1 MSEGKKMEETSMEQ
15 EEKTTTTTSTEEE
28 EEVTVPFIFRAPGA
42 VRGNETDAFVMDE
55 GELRTYVAELCA
67 FLAAHA
73 RLFDFTTHTARADGR
88 EEKAAHFLQ
97 LHHWERCVPPEW
109 RTYLD
114 GLSTRA
120 AAAGTPDAER
130 AWLAA
135 MLDVQAARWERLPDA
150 PASLITFLRDARRLA
165 QPVGISATSPSVTD
179 ALSNDGDGDAADG
192 DTKSAASATAAAMGL
207 PTDSKKARSGI
218 ARTPPPRVGVAR
230 PLSYDEGPM
239 LGARSAGDAALALM
253 KQKKKYETRVLGADI
268 VALAA
273 RHACATVVDVG
284 AGKGYLTQWVQV
296 HVPPGVA
303 VVAVEG
309 EQAFSESY
317 QRRAAQLQAIAAR
330 AAERAKKLA
339 DEDKK
344 GADDDDKSGGVIG
357 DGDGLAANADAD
369 AGEGKEPAENGECS
383 SSTSEPDKKRARP
396 QQKQQQQQQQ
406 QKQQKHQQQ
415 QQQQNNKKNPRP
427 VDTTGVGEPNAPVLT
442 ARVPLGVDT
451 SAFVAAVRGAGA
463 HGERMLLTGLH
474 TCGDLAATIIR
485 LFLHAPEAAVLDIVG
500 CCYHHLTERPLAR
513 HAVAAG
519 ADADADDADDAA
531 YGFPLSAAVRNSAD
545 KQRFL
550 LDSGRHLGA
559 NVLPQLVGAPDL
571 AHMAQMHSYRTAV
584 EAFIHEVAADAAAA
598 AAQAGTPFPSDALP
612 PDPQPHHVGNMR
624 ARYADG
630 PFGVYCVRA
639 VKQLLRKL
647 AAYDNVAPAY
657 KALLRAAFAPYA
669 FDDESLANPLAA
681 RAEAF
686 YARLGPLGGTR
697 VLPQVMS
704 FAVLRNALG
713 PVVEALVIADRL
725 LYIREQCAR
734 TNIPLQYLAAERLF
748 RPDISPRSFVIR
760 AVKAP

>member
-1 MSEGKKMEETSMEQ
+1 MEGTEMETEP
-15 EEKTTTTTSTEEE
+15 KTAPEGAAAAAGE
-28 EEVTVPFIFRAPGA
+28 EEVTVPFVFRGPDA
-42 VRGNETDAFVMDE
+42 VRGGETAAFVMDTA
-55 GELRTYVAELCA
+55 ELRAYVAELCA

-73 RLFDFTTHTARADGR
+73 RLFDFTTHSARADGR

-97 LHHWERCVPPEW
+97 LRHWERCVPADW
-109 RTYLD
+109 RAYLD
-114 GLSTRA
+114 ALSTRA
-120 AAAGTPDAER
+120 AAAGTPAAER
-130 AWLAA
+130 AWLGA

-150 PASLITFLRDARRLA
+150 PATLVAFLRAARRLA
-165 QPVGISATSPSVTD
+165 QPVGLTAASPSMAD
-179 ALSNDGDGDAADG
+179 ALADG
-192 DTKSAASATAAAMGL
+192 SGDDSAAAAVSQL
-207 PTDSKKARSGI
+207 PNDSKKARSGV
-218 ARTPPPRVGVAR
+218 ARTPPPRVGAAR
-230 PLSYDEGPM
+230 TNPYDEGPM
-239 LGARSAGDAALALM
+239 LGAQSTGDAALALM

-268 VALAA
+268 VALVA
-273 RHACATVVDVG
+273 RHACGTVVDVG

-317 QRRAAQLQAIAAR
+317 QRRAAHLQAIAAR

-339 DEDKK
+339 AE
-344 GADDDDKSGGVIG
+344 GGDDAGESK
-357 DGDGLAANADAD
+357 NADASSV
-369 AGEGKEPAENGECS
+369 APAPATETTENNGNNSEHAE
-383 SSTSEPDKKRARP
+383 TTEPDKKRA
-396 QQKQQQQQQQ
+396 KTQQQQQQ
-406 QKQQKHQQQ
+406 QKQD
-415 QQQQNNKKNPRP
+415 NKNSKNSSSKGKNRVDRP

-451 SAFVAAVRGAGA
+451 SAFVAAVRGTGA
-463 HGERMLLTGLH
+463 SGERLLLTGLH

-485 LFLHAPEAAVLDIVG
+485 LFLHARDAAVLDIVG
-500 CCYHHLTERPLAR
+500 CCYHHLTERPVDPAR
-513 HAVAAG
+513 VR
-519 ADADADDADDAA
+519 ADTP
-531 YGFPLSAAVRNSAD
+531 YGFPLSAAVRDNAD

-559 NVLPQLVGAPDL
+559 NVLPQLVRATDL
-571 AHMAQMHSYRTAV
+571 AHMAQMHSYRTAI
-584 EAFIHEVAADAAAA
+584 EAFVHEVAAEA
-598 AAQAGTPFPSDALP
+598 AAQAAAAEGTPVAPDALP

-647 AAYDNVAPAY
+647 AAYDNVSDAY
-657 KALLRAAFAPYA
+657 KALLRRAFAPYT

-686 YARLGPLGGTR
+686 YARLHPLGTTR
-697 VLPQVMS
+697 VIPQVMS

-725 LYIREQCAR
+725 LYIREECAR
-734 TNIPLQYLAAERLF
+734 AAIPLQYLAAERLF

-760 AVKAP
+760 AVKG

>member
-1 MSEGKKMEETSMEQ
+1 MEGKEIEKEAEGATTTAPMEET
-15 EEKTTTTTSTEEE
+15 
-28 EEVTVPFIFRAPGA
+28 EEVTVPFVFRAPDA
-42 VRGNETDAFVMDE
+42 VRGGETDAFVVDTA
-55 GELRTYVAELCA
+55 ELRAYAAELCA

-73 RLFDFTTHTARADGR
+73 RLFDFTTHSARADGR

-97 LHHWERCVPPEW
+97 LHHWERCVPAEW
-109 RTYLD
+109 RAYLD
-114 GLSTRA
+114 ALAARA
-120 AAAGTPDAER
+120 AAAGTPAAER

-135 MLDVQAARWERLPDA
+135 MLDVQAARWERLRDA
-150 PASLITFLRDARRLA
+150 PASLVAFLRAARRLA
-165 QPVGISATSPSVTD
+165 QPVGLTAASPSMAD
-179 ALSNDGDGDAADG
+179 ALASADADADAEEKGDGTAGASASASA
-192 DTKSAASATAAAMGL
+192 SAAL
-207 PTDSKKARSGI
+207 PRDSKKARSGVP
-218 ARTPPPRVGVAR
+218 RTPPPRVGAAR
-230 PLSYDEGPM
+230 PTPYDEGPM
-239 LGARSAGDAALALM
+239 LGAQSTGDAALALM
-253 KQKKKYETRVLGADI
+253 KQKKKYETRVLGADL
-268 VALAA
+268 VALVA
-273 RHACATVVDVG
+273 RHGCTTVVDVG

-317 QRRAAQLQAIAAR
+317 QRRAAHLQSIAAR

-339 DEDKK
+339 TQAHEAQAQGAEEEKK
-344 GADDDDKSGGVIG
+344 NETEAKTDAKIDAKTEGAEAESTSGTSGTSGGCTG
-357 DGDGLAANADAD
+357 GCGCAEHTDA
-369 AGEGKEPAENGECS
+369 
-383 SSTSEPDKKRARP
+383 SEPDKKRA
-396 QQKQQQQQQQ
+396 KTQQQQQ
-406 QKQQKHQQQ
+406 QKKSSNS
-415 QQQQNNKKNPRP
+415 NNSNGNKVARP
-427 VDTTGVGEPNAPVLT
+427 VDTTGIGEPNAPVLT

-451 SAFVAAVRGAGA
+451 SAFVAAVRGTGA
-463 HGERMLLTGLH
+463 RGTRMLLTGLH

-485 LFLHAPEAAVLDIVG
+485 LFLHAPDAAVLDIVG
-500 CCYHHLTERPLAR
+500 CCYHHLTERP
-513 HAVAAG
+513 V
-519 ADADADDADDAA
+519 DAA
-531 YGFPLSAAVRNSAD
+531 RVRADTLYGFPLSAAVGANAD

-559 NVLPQLVGAPDL
+559 NVLPQLVRAADL

-584 EAFIHEVAADAAAA
+584 EAFVHEVAAEAAAA
-598 AAQAGTPFPSDALP
+598 AAAAGTPVAPDARP

-630 PFGVYCVRA
+630 PFGSYCVRA

-647 AAYDNVAPAY
+647 AAYDNVSPAY
-657 KALLRAAFAPYA
+657 KALLRAAFAPYT

-686 YARLGPLGGTR
+686 YARLHPLGTTR
-697 VLPQVMS
+697 VIPEVMS

-725 LYIREQCAR
+725 LYIREECAR
-734 TNIPLQYLAAERLF
+734 EHIPLQYLAAERLF